1 MTRPRHTSHEQA
13 SPLWLGLRST
23 PPTPAVDNSQHL
35 APSLAITSLGFGL
48 SICIE
53 AGEFGVLD
61 VPLQATNVGAE
72 YLSWA

>member
-1 MTRPRHTSHEQA
+1 M
-13 SPLWLGLRST
+13 
-23 PPTPAVDNSQHL
+23 
-35 APSLAITSLGFGL
+35 

>member
-1 MTRPRHTSHEQA
+1 MARTPLHAANAGGGQFAA
-13 SPLWLGLRST
+13 SGAVAGDHVARVRAEHLR
-23 PPTPAVDNSQHL
+23 
-35 APSLAITSLGFGL
+35 
-48 SICIE
+48 IE